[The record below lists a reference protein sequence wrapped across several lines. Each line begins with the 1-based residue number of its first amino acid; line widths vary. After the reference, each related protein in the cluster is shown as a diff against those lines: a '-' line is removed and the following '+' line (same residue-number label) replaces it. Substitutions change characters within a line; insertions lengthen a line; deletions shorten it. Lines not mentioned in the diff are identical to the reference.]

1 MQLRDVLAEW
11 EECEDAHLEMLYSER
26 YSDDGDAEGYSQAY
40 VCKGDLDSSYQY
52 PDDVHDDAQ
61 ASCVVRAGGDVVAER
76 PECQTCHLEQLHS
89 ERYSDDGDAERQT
102 DYRVVQTDEEA
113 S

>member
-11 EECEDAHLEMLYSER
+11 EECEDAHLEML
-26 YSDDGDAEGYSQAY
+26 Q
-40 VCKGDLDSSYQY
+40 
-52 PDDVHDDAQ
+52 
-61 ASCVVRAGGDVVAER
+61 
-76 PECQTCHLEQLHS
+76 S